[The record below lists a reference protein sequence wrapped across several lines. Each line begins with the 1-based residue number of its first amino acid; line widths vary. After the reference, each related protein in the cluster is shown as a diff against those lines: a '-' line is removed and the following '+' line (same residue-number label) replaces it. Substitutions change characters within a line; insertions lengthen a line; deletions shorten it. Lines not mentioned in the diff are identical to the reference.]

1 MNTEIRRCY
10 SSAAEICA
18 DGEPVTQLRQKTH
31 VPLNYG
37 PPVRGLAFGNLLST
51 LLASG
56 ARLEASQLVSFV
68 SVALA
73 DIDAALSSASRR
85 NRRSHCRYRRYRR
98 P

>member
-18 DGEPVTQLRQKTH
+18 EGLVTQLRQKTH
-31 VPLNYG
+31 VALNYG